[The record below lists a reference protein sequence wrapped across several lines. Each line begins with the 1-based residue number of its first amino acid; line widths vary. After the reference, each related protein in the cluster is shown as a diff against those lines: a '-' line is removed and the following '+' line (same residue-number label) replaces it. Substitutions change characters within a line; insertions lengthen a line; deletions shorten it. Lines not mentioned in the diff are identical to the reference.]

1 MERIVLAVIFSVGAF
16 ALVVVWWNGGSNPR
30 D

>member
-1 MERIVLAVIFSVGAF
+1 MERIILAVVFSVGAF
-16 ALVVVWWNGGSNPR
+16 ALVVVWWNGGSSPH